1 MRYEAAVSISDKG
14 MIMNAIYLN
23 LYRASFSTQHWHSEV
38 NGSPAAP
45 ATHLA
50 ADLPVHVYLLQSEF
64 LLQVVLG
71 GGVLIMEGEIVDV
84 GGAADDVVV
93 GGAVVGT
100 AALGSHP

>member
-1 MRYEAAVSISDKG
+1 
-14 MIMNAIYLN
+14 L
-23 LYRASFSTQHWHSEV
+23 
-38 NGSPAAP
+38 
-45 ATHLA
+45 
-50 ADLPVHVYLLQSEF
+50 LPSEF

-100 AALGSHP
+100 AALGSHL